1 MISGRLSD
9 RVEIW
14 GFVTEPDEIGY
25 PVETWKKMAEVWG
38 TLTEERGSEILK
50 NDRPMEIKSA
60 QLFIRYRSD
69 VTVKNKIKTGGILWD
84 IENVREVSNSRR
96 KEGLDLVLRFHG

>member
-1 MISGRLSD
+1 MRSGDLQD

-14 GFVTEPDEIGY
+14 AFVTEPDAIGY
-25 PVETWKKMAEVWG
+25 LVETWKKIADVWG
-38 TLTEERGSEILK
+38 TLNEERGSEILK

-69 VTVKNKIKTGGILWD
+69 VTVKNKIKVAGILWD
-84 IENVREVSNSRR
+84 IENIREVSNLRR
-96 KEGLDLVLRFHG
+96 REGLDLVLRFHG